1 MRSPSRS
8 EQLPRLAGAVGL
20 VLVAFAVAGPQLT
33 GATLTSSADVSS
45 APIQAGTWS
54 TGNAYPAAVA
64 ATTPL
69 PVDVLNLSEQP
80 PVTFISDTGSRGA
93 TAVASGSALGWGA
106 TGLLIGDT
114 DTALSFDGDASGKP
128 YVRTGGPATNA
139 PTDVTVAA
147 WVSVTGPGRLVGF
160 GDSATGGSTD
170 EDRVLYVDD
179 AGFLRAAVRDSGG
192 AVTAVQSDNPIV
204 GASHHVAFSLGSN
217 GLLLYVDGTL
227 QTGSSASTTSAKA
240 YTGWWRIG
248 WDSLPTDYPG
258 LGSADEL
265 VTGTVDEVAVW
276 EAQLSGTDIAALA
289 AANHP

>member
-20 VLVAFAVAGPQLT
+20 FLVAFAVAGPGLT
-33 GATLTSSADVSS
+33 GATLTSSADVGS

-64 ATTPL
+64 AMTPSA
-69 PVDVLNLSEQP
+69 VDVLDLSEQP
-80 PVTFISDTGSRGA
+80 PVTFIGDTGSRGT

-106 TGLLIGDT
+106 AGLLLGDT
-114 DTALSFDGDASGKP
+114 DTALSFDGDASGEP

-139 PTDVTVAA
+139 PADVTVAA
-147 WVSVTGPGRLVGF
+147 WVSVTGPGRILGF
-160 GDSATGGSTD
+160 GDSASGASTD
-170 EDRVLYVDD
+170 EDRVLYIDD
-179 AGFLRAAVRDSGG
+179 AGYLRAAVRDSGG
-192 AVTAVQSDNPIV
+192 AVTAVQSDNAIV
-204 GASHHVAFSLGSN
+204 GATHHVAFSLGSN

-227 QTGSSASTTSAKA
+227 QAGSSPGTTSAKA
-240 YTGWWRIG
+240 YDGWWRIG

-258 LGSADEL
+258 LATAGRL

-276 EAQLSGTDIAALA
+276 DAQLSGSDIATLA

>member
-20 VLVAFAVAGPQLT
+20 FLVAFAVAGPQLT
-33 GATLTSSADVSS
+33 GATLTSSADVGS

-54 TGNAYPAAVA
+54 TGSAYPAAVA
-64 ATTPL
+64 ATTPSAI
-69 PVDVLNLSEQP
+69 DVLDLSEQP
-80 PVTFISDTGSRGA
+80 PVTFIGDTGSRGT

-106 TGLLIGDT
+106 TGLLLGDT
-114 DTALSFDGDASGKP
+114 DTALSFDGDPSGEP

-139 PTDVTVAA
+139 PADVTVAA
-147 WVSVTGPGRLVGF
+147 WVSVTGPGRILGF
-160 GDSATGGSTD
+160 GDSASGASTD

-179 AGFLRAAVRDSGG
+179 AGYLRAAVRDSGG
-192 AVTAVQSDNPIV
+192 AVTAVQSDNAIA
-204 GASHHVAFSLGSN
+204 GATHHVAFSLGSN

-227 QTGSSASTTSAKA
+227 QAGSSPSTTSAKA
-240 YTGWWRIG
+240 YDGWWRIG

-258 LGSADEL
+258 LASAGTL

-276 EAQLSGTDIAALA
+276 DAQLSGSDIATLA

>member
-1 MRSPSRS
+1 M
-8 EQLPRLAGAVGL
+8 GL
-20 VLVAFAVAGPQLT
+20 FLVAFAVAGPGLT
-33 GATLTSSADVSS
+33 GATLTSSADVGS

-64 ATTPL
+64 AMTPSA
-69 PVDVLNLSEQP
+69 VDVLDLSEQP
-80 PVTFISDTGSRGA
+80 PVTFIGDTGSRGT

-106 TGLLIGDT
+106 AGLLLGDT
-114 DTALSFDGDASGKP
+114 DTALSFDGDASGEP

-139 PTDVTVAA
+139 PADVTVAA
-147 WVSVTGPGRLVGF
+147 WVSVTGPGRILGF
-160 GDSATGGSTD
+160 GDSASGASTD

-179 AGFLRAAVRDSGG
+179 AGYLRAAVRDSGG
-192 AVTAVQSDNPIV
+192 AVTAVQSDNAIV
-204 GASHHVAFSLGSN
+204 GATHHVAFSLGSN

-227 QTGSSASTTSAKA
+227 QAGSSPGTTSAKA
-240 YTGWWRIG
+240 YDGWWRIG

-258 LGSADEL
+258 LATAGRL

-276 EAQLSGTDIAALA
+276 DAQLSGSDIATLA

>member
-20 VLVAFAVAGPQLT
+20 FLVAFAVAGPGLT
-33 GATLTSSADVSS
+33 GATLTSSADVGS

-64 ATTPL
+64 AMTPSA
-69 PVDVLNLSEQP
+69 VDVLDLSEQP
-80 PVTFISDTGSRGA
+80 PVTFIGDSGSRGT

-106 TGLLIGDT
+106 AGLLLGDT
-114 DTALSFDGDASGKP
+114 DTALSFDGDASGEP

-139 PTDVTVAA
+139 PADVTVAA
-147 WVSVTGPGRLVGF
+147 WVSVTGPGRILGF
-160 GDSATGGSTD
+160 GDSASGASTD

-179 AGFLRAAVRDSGG
+179 AGYLRAAVRDSGG
-192 AVTAVQSDNPIV
+192 AVTAVQSDNAIV
-204 GASHHVAFSLGSN
+204 GATHHVAFSLGSN

-227 QTGSSASTTSAKA
+227 QAGSSPGTTSAKA
-240 YTGWWRIG
+240 YDGWWRIG

-258 LGSADEL
+258 LATAGTL

-276 EAQLSGTDIAALA
+276 DAQLSGSDIATLA